1 MSPITV
7 PLPCWTNHGTGW
19 TAAIGDSLRLVV
31 MPVREER
38 RWSWEVL
45 TQSAGHIIVSH
56 RSSWV
61 THHERT
67 AEAAQIAAWD
77 ALAKWLGATA

>member
-1 MSPITV
+1 MNQVTV
-7 PLPCWTNHGTGW
+7 PLPVWTKHGPSW
-19 TAAIGDSLRLVV
+19 TAAIGESLRLVV

-38 RWSWEVL
+38 RWCWEVQ
-45 TQSAGHIIVSH
+45 TQSAGHIMVY
-56 RSSWV
+56 RSSWT

-67 AEAAQIAAWD
+67 AEAAQLAAWD

>member
-1 MSPITV
+1 MKPVTI
-7 PLPCWTNHGTGW
+7 PLPCWTWHGSGW

-31 MPVREER
+31 TPVREER
-38 RWSWEVL
+38 RWSWEVQ
-45 TQSAGHIIVSH
+45 TQSAGNVVIY

-77 ALAKWLGATA
+77 ALAKWLGVTA